1 MRKLFAAG
9 YIPPRTPRTMPI
21 RTAKYILPAF
31 YTSYLFYGD
40 ASDLSEKETFEIDMF
55 IKRNN
60 LMSPLDIS
68 EDTWFQWYNDLHP
81 STKYGTDVA
90 EYTFPVEVQP

>member
-1 MRKLFAAG
+1 
-9 YIPPRTPRTMPI
+9 MPI

-40 ASDLSEKETFEIDMF
+40 TDLLSEEELLEIDTFM
-55 IKRNN
+55 KRNN

-68 EDTWFQWYNDLHP
+68 EETWFQWYNDLHP
-81 STKYGTDVA
+81 SRKHGCEVA
-90 EYTFPVEVQP
+90 EYTFPMEVQP